1 MLPPLAKSI
10 IVVQALLTS
19 TIIMGGFASYLLSFA
34 WTGKLQHPQLLH
46 CYTTSSNIFKCI
58 SLCNRVGSDA
68 IIHSHLMCVYSV
80 QLYHSTFKSSVF
92 SKRGRSWG

>member
-68 IIHSHLMCVYSV
+68 IIHSNLMCVYSV
-80 QLYHSTFKSSVF
+80 HFYHSTFKSSVF

>member
-46 CYTTSSNIFKCI
+46 CYTTSRTFSN
-58 SLCNRVGSDA
+58 
-68 IIHSHLMCVYSV
+68 VY
-80 QLYHSTFKSSVF
+80 HF
-92 SKRGRSWG
+92 SIVIV